1 MIPFS
6 IIVITTT
13 TTTDDDNGDGE
24 ILQSC
29 IVYFTK
35 KYTNSIFVEK

>member
-6 IIVITTT
+6 IIVITT

-35 KYTNSIFVEK
+35 KIYELHIR